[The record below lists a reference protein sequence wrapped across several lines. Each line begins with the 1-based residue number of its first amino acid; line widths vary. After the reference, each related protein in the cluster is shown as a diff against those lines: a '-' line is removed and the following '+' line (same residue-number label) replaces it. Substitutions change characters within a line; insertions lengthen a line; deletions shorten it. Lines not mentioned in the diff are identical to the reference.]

1 MLVFFILIGFE
12 LLIFFGYFG
21 PVRNLPVATPRENIA
36 ALVVSYI
43 FLGLIIRDFSL
54 IIKYVI
60 ILFAII
66 LYTLWYVKFKI
77 SDA

>member
-1 MLVFFILIGFE
+1 
-12 LLIFFGYFG
+12 
-21 PVRNLPVATPRENIA
+21 VATPRENIA